1 VIDDHQIKLRAERAG
16 KGTGRIYTLSV
27 ACTDQYGNTGTAATT
42 VLVPHDM
49 RSRLIRGLV
58 FQDRH
63 TTIPVTEPNN
73 LPSAANSNII
83 VMNEEDPDR
92 STIIRV
98 YPNPSR
104 NYFTVNIE
112 TANNMDKI
120 SVRLIDV
127 TGRVLEVKNNLSG
140 SQTLRMGNNLRAGL
154 YFAEIR
160 QGNDTK
166 QIKLMKQE

>member
-1 VIDDHQIKLRAERAG
+1 MLPI
-16 KGTGRIYTLSV
+16 
-27 ACTDQYGNTGTAATT
+27 
-42 VLVPHDM
+42 DM
-49 RSRLIRGLV
+49 RSRLIRGLI

-63 TTIPVTEPNN
+63 TTIAVTEPNN
-73 LPSAANSNII
+73 LPAAANSNII

-92 STIIRV
+92 SSIIRV

-104 NYFTVNIE
+104 SYFTVNIE
-112 TANNMDKI
+112 TTNSVDKI

-140 SQTLRMGNNLRAGL
+140 SQTLRIGNNVRAGL

-160 QGNDTK
+160 QGSDTK
-166 QIKLMKQE
+166 QIKLFKQE